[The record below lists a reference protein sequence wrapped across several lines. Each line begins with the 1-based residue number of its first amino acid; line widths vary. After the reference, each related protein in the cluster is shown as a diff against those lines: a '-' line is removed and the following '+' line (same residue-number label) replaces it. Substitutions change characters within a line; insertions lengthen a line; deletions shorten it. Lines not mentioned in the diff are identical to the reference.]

1 MLTVRPSAESGGQ
14 SLRSVG
20 LQLDQVCADMGAMRM
35 ATEVNATSDRMEE
48 RILVGGDD
56 REIVIEAGV
65 SAENC
70 GTVMS
75 DGLGYLGTSEY

>member
-1 MLTVRPSAESGGQ
+1 
-14 SLRSVG
+14 
-20 LQLDQVCADMGAMRM
+20 
-35 ATEVNATSDRMEE
+35 MEE